1 MLLFQLIYKS
11 VSSKEAYKIM
21 LKSFEGY
28 DTVKMMRLNHLP
40 LVSENIKMTDDD
52 YMASFSDKLSSSAH
66 DAFVLG
72 INIRKIS

>member
-1 MLLFQLIYKS
+1 
-11 VSSKEAYKIM
+11 
-21 LKSFEGY
+21 
-28 DTVKMMRLNHLP
+28 MMRLNHLP

-72 INIRKIS
+72 RNIRKIS